1 MKGTKKMATTA
12 VVKKEENAVALTAM
26 NTAEMEAWGSDVS
39 DSTELLIPKAI
50 LMQAVSELVQ
60 DRTCSSGD
68 IIRSTDKKI
77 LFDSSD
83 DKPLLIIPFSM
94 TRTWLENKY
103 DDGMYRWD
111 HERPWTAEN
120 ANDPWEYELNGEKW
134 KRQKA
139 YNFYALLRDETDP
152 TALPI
157 IKLQFKS
164 GSIKAGK
171 VLADFFARLQLTNRA
186 RKAAGKTMLVP
197 ACNQWKLSS
206 KMMEGDKNK
215 YQAFVVEMGPET
227 PKELIEQ
234 AATWYMMMKT
244 QPQNIKEHEVKES
257 SEAEVVTEMDTF

>member
-1 MKGTKKMATTA
+1 
-12 VVKKEENAVALTAM
+12 M
-26 NTAEMEAWGSDVS
+26 NMEEMEAWGSDVS

-60 DRTCSSGD
+60 DGTCANGD
-68 IIRSTDKKI
+68 IIRSTDKKV
-77 LFDSSD
+77 LANAK
-83 DKPLLIIPFSM
+83 KPLTIVPFSM

-103 DDGMYRWD
+103 DGGMYRWD
-111 HERPWTAEN
+111 HEKPWTAEN
-120 ANDPWEYELNGEKW
+120 ANDPWEYEINGEKW

-139 YNFYALLRDETDP
+139 YNFYALLPDEKDP

-171 VLADFFARLQLTNRA
+171 TLADFFARLQVTNKA
-186 RKAAGKTMLVP
+186 RKAAGKPIMVP

-206 KMMEGDKNK
+206 KLMEGDKNK
-215 YQAFVVEMGPET
+215 YQAFVIEMGPET
-227 PKELIEQ
+227 PREQIEQ
-234 AATWYMMMKT
+234 AATWYTMMKT

-257 SEAEVVTEMDTF
+257 TESDVVTEMDAF